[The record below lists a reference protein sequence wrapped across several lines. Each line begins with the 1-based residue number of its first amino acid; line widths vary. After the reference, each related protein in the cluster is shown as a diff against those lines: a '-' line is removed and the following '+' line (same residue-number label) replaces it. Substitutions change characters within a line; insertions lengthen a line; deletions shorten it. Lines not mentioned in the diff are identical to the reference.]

1 MKVLGLDVSTKS
13 TGWFMTKHRC
23 GVITPPAELCLSDK
37 LAWFRVVLEGVVL
50 RYSPDVMVIED
61 AYYQPRKGSIHT
73 LKSLSQF
80 AGVAAEVA
88 GTNKVKVEFITA
100 TQARKYCCGKHEG
113 PFKKPEVFEYFVE
126 KYGLDDWTFEKHN
139 DITDAMALSWAYRE
153 KAKLDKKKKKTGGK

>member
-1 MKVLGLDVSTKS
+1 V
-13 TGWFMTKHRC
+13 
-23 GVITPPAELCLSDK
+23 
-37 LAWFRVVLEGVVL
+37 
-50 RYSPDVMVIED
+50 VIED

-73 LKSLSQF
+73 LKLLSQF

-100 TQARKYCCGKHEG
+100 TQARKYCCGEHEG

-126 KYGLDDWTFEKHN
+126 KYGLDDWTFEEHN

-153 KAKLDKKKKKTGGK
+153 KAKLDRKKKKK

>member
-1 MKVLGLDVSTKS
+1 
-13 TGWFMTKHRC
+13 MTKRRC
-23 GVITPPAELCLSDK
+23 GVITPPGELILSDK
-37 LAWFRVVLEGVVL
+37 LAWFRVVLESLVL
-50 RYSPDVMVIED
+50 QYSPDVVVIED

-73 LKSLSQF
+73 LKLLSQF

-100 TQARKYCCGKHEG
+100 TQARKYCCGEHEG

-126 KYGLDDWTFEKHN
+126 KYGLDDWTFEEHN

-153 KAKLDKKKKKTGGK
+153 KAKLDRKKKKK